1 MSSSTVKYLSKFRWL
16 LLLSFASVFLMFL
29 FKELNLISNTPSIF
43 ERLLRIQAS
52 APTTNTRNE
61 EQGLPVRIGAL
72 KSLIDLITGSP
83 SSLSETRPKWNYCSK
98 RSKSLYERNHQNE
111 IKRKLKISIVRPTD
125 TFSLDLETSI
135 LPNKKKKEKSKTI
148 SEVSKVTDAESAARP
163 DTGGNQSTSGATHD
177 KADKGRT
184 ESVAKVPV
192 KTSYV
197 NQSSSE
203 QDFSSAVD
211 KNSKTASKAATT
223 TITLVSTAA
232 EQSISVLKDSE
243 KMKSINSSKINQN
256 NNLIKSKK
264 MEEDV
269 AGMIDVSSIKA
280 IDFTP
285 KNTVNIKSTNT
296 TIVITDAFQGT
307 KSLETDLFFMYD
319 LDEEF
324 WWRWPKPE
332 TDCR

>member
-16 LLLSFASVFLMFL
+16 LLVSFSSVILMFL

-43 ERLLRIQAS
+43 ERLLRRQAS
-52 APTTNTRNE
+52 APTTNIRNDE
-61 EQGLPVRIGAL
+61 HRLPLRIGAL
-72 KSLIDLITGSP
+72 KSLIELITGLP
-83 SSLSETRPKWNYCSK
+83 SSLSETRPNWNYCSK
-98 RSKSLYERNHQNE
+98 RRKSLDERNHQNV
-111 IKRKLKISIVRPTD
+111 IKRKLKIAITRPTD

-135 LPNKKKKEKSKTI
+135 LPNKKKKEKSKTK
-148 SEVSKVTDAESAARP
+148 SEVGKVTNSESAARP
-163 DTGGNQSTSGATHD
+163 DAGGNQSPSGATSNETD
-177 KADKGRT
+177 KRRPD
-184 ESVAKVPV
+184 SVLKVPV

-203 QDFSSAVD
+203 KVSSSVVD
-211 KNSKTASKAATT
+211 KNSRTASAASTS
-223 TITLVSTAA
+223 TITLDSAA
-232 EQSISVLKDSE
+232 PEQSVSVLSDSE
-243 KMKSINSSKINQN
+243 KLKAINSTKINQ

-264 MEEDV
+264 LEEEV

-280 IDFTP
+280 IDFTL

-296 TIVITDAFQGT
+296 TIETNDGIQGT

>member
-1 MSSSTVKYLSKFRWL
+1 MSSSTVKNLSKFRWL
-16 LLLSFASVFLMFL
+16 LLLSFSSVFLMFL

-43 ERLLRIQAS
+43 ERLLRRLAS
-52 APTTNTRNE
+52 APTANTRND
-61 EQGLPVRIGAL
+61 EQRLPVRVGAL
-72 KSLIDLITGSP
+72 KSLIDLITGLP

-98 RSKSLYERNHQNE
+98 RRKPLDERKHQNV
-111 IKRKLKISIVRPTD
+111 IKRKLKIAITRPAD

-135 LPNKKKKEKSKTI
+135 LPNKKKKEKSKTK
-148 SEVSKVTDAESAARP
+148 SEVGKVTDAESAARL
-163 DTGGNQSTSGATHD
+163 DKGGNQSTSEATHIGTD
-177 KADKGRT
+177 EGRT
-184 ESVAKVPV
+184 ESVAKVPI

-203 QDFSSAVD
+203 QDFSSAVG
-211 KNSKTASKAATT
+211 KNSKTASAA
-223 TITLVSTAA
+223 STSTVISNPTAT
-232 EQSISVLKDSE
+232 EPSINVLKDIE
-243 KMKSINSSKINQN
+243 KLKSTNSTKIKQ

-264 MEEDV
+264 LEEEV
-269 AGMIDVSSIKA
+269 AEMIDVSSIKA

-285 KNTVNIKSTNT
+285 KNTANIISTNT
-296 TIVITDAFQGT
+296 TIVRNDGIQGL